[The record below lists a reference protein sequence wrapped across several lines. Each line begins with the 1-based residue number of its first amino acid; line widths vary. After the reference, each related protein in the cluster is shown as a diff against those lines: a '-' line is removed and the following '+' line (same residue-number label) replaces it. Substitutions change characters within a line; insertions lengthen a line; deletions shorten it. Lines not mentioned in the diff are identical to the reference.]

1 MNNIRRPCFKM
12 FVRIRAFGSDNS
24 ADFPANSAG
33 KRNFDEL
40 NEAISMME
48 AGGAGQAS
56 GLTKQATSN
65 KATAR
70 GELG

>member
-1 MNNIRRPCFKM
+1 MNDIRRRRYNM
-12 FVRIRAFGSDNS
+12 FLRIRTFGSDNS

-48 AGGAGQAS
+48 QGTAIQTFGATG
-56 GLTKQATSN
+56 
-65 KATAR
+65 
-70 GELG
+70 